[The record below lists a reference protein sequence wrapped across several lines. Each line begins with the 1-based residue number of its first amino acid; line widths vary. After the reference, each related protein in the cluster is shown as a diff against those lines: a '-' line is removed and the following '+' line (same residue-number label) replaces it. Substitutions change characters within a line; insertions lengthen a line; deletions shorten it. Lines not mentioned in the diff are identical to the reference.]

1 LRRDAGIIVVVSA
14 TLDPARAVVTR
25 PVHAFLVAATVP
37 LFVGA
42 ALSDYAYTATYQVQ
56 WVNFSSW
63 LIVGG
68 LVFGGGALICGLF
81 GLLRGNGRG
90 GRLAISFLLL
100 LAACVLGFINA
111 LIHARDAWASMPTG
125 FILSLIVAVLACAA
139 TAASFSTLRS
149 RVRP

>member
-1 LRRDAGIIVVVSA
+1 MSA
-14 TLDPARAVVTR
+14 TLDPARTEVMR
-25 PVHAFLVAATVP
+25 PAQAFLLAATVP

-42 ALSDYAYTATYQVQ
+42 ALSDYAYTLTYQVQ

-68 LVFGGGALICGLF
+68 LVFGTVALISALVS
-81 GLLRGNGRG
+81 LLRRDRRG
-90 GRLAISFLLL
+90 GRLAVSFFLL

-139 TAASFSTLRS
+139 TAVGFSTFRPS
-149 RVRP
+149 VRP

>member
-1 LRRDAGIIVVVSA
+1 LRRDEGIIVVVST
-14 TLDPARAVVTR
+14 TLDPARAEVTR

-37 LFVGA
+37 LFVGS

-68 LVFGGGALICGLF
+68 LVFGGGALIYGLV
-81 GLLRGNGRG
+81 GLLRGDGRG
-90 GRLAISFLLL
+90 GRLAISFFLL

-125 FILSLIVAVLACAA
+125 FVLSLIVAVLACAA

>member
-1 LRRDAGIIVVVSA
+1 MIVSA
-14 TLDPARAVVTR
+14 TLDHARPVVTR
-25 PVHAFLVAATVP
+25 PVHAFLIAATVP
-37 LFVGA
+37 PFVGA

-68 LVFGGGALICGLF
+68 LVFAGTALICALV
-81 GLLRGNGRG
+81 GLLRGYGRG
-90 GRLAISFLLL
+90 GRLAVSFFLVM
-100 LAACVLGFINA
+100 AAFVLGFLNA

-139 TAASFSTLRS
+139 TVASFSTLRS
-149 RVRP
+149 SVRP

>member
-1 LRRDAGIIVVVSA
+1 
-14 TLDPARAVVTR
+14 
-25 PVHAFLVAATVP
+25 
-37 LFVGA
+37 
-42 ALSDYAYTATYQVQ
+42 
-56 WVNFSSW
+56 

>member
-1 LRRDAGIIVVVSA
+1 MSA
-14 TLDPARAVVTR
+14 TLDRARPGVMR
-25 PVHAFLVAATVP
+25 PVQAFLIAATVP

-42 ALSDYAYTATYQVQ
+42 ALSDYAYTATFQVQ

-68 LVFGGGALICGLF
+68 LVFAGIALIGALV
-81 GLLRGNGRG
+81 GLLRADGR
-90 GRLAISFLLL
+90 GRLAVSFLLL
-100 LAACVLGFINA
+100 LAAFVLGFLNA

-139 TAASFSTLRS
+139 TAVGFSTLRPS
-149 RVRP
+149 VRL